1 MSRADERLVDG
12 WQDGF
17 GPTASRVL
25 SVAAGGYRGLLG
37 TRDWLYTLG
46 VLKSHRLG
54 CPVVSI
60 GNLTVG
66 GTGKTPAVEL
76 AVRTLIELD
85 HRPAVVSRGYGRR
98 THGIQIVADAA
109 SIRLDAEE
117 GGDEPFL
124 LARRLPGVLSRG
136 YGRRSS
142 GVQIVADAASIRLD
156 AEEAG
161 DEPFLLARRLPGV
174 PVVVGPNRYEAG
186 RVARARFGVTA
197 IVLDD
202 GFQHRTLAKD
212 VEIVMARAR
221 APWGNGRLLPGG
233 PLREPLSALGRAALI
248 VVTGADGPHDVAEV
262 AEAARRH
269 APGTPVLAARH
280 VPTECWEVGSMKEQ
294 PLTSLLGKRLFGFAG
309 IGSPDGFRRTLAE
322 TGVIE
327 TGFARFA
334 DHHWYTREDL
344 RDLDAAAAARG
355 ADGLVT
361 TEKDWVRLRRLPVT
375 RRPIYALGVR
385 LVLLS
390 GEAAWRS
397 AFTASA
403 AHRA

>member
-1 MSRADERLVDG
+1 MSRADERLLDG

-17 GPTASRVL
+17 GPAASRVL
-25 SVAAGGYRGLLG
+25 SLAAGGYRGLLG
-37 TRDWLYTLG
+37 TRDWLYARG

-54 CPVVSI
+54 CPVVSV

-76 AVRTLIELD
+76 AVRTLIELG

-98 THGIQIVADAA
+98 THGVQIVADAA

-124 LARRLPGVLSRG
+124 LARRLPGV
-136 YGRRSS
+136 
-142 GVQIVADAASIRLD
+142 
-156 AEEAG
+156 
-161 DEPFLLARRLPGV
+161 
-174 PVVVGPNRYEAG
+174 PVVVGSNRYEAG
-186 RVARARFGVTA
+186 RHAIARFAVTA

-248 VVTGADGPHDVAEV
+248 VVTGAQGPGDVAEV
-262 AEAARRH
+262 ADAARRH

-280 VPTECWEVGSMKEQ
+280 VPTECWEVGSMKEY
-294 PLTSLLGKRLFGFAG
+294 PLASLLGKRLFGFAG
-309 IGSPDGFRRTLAE
+309 IGSPDGFRKTLEE

-327 TGFARFA
+327 AGFSRFA
-334 DHHWYTREDL
+334 DHHWYTREQL

-375 RRPIYALGVR
+375 KRPIYALGVR

-390 GEAAWRS
+390 GEAEWRA
-397 AFTASA
+397 AFTAGA
-403 AHRA
+403 ARRA